1 MTMLKHFGRKAAPAA
16 WILFAA
22 GPAVAAESGP
32 YVGADLGEALYPK
45 GAYHWR
51 VASGSVLSGNSLDT
65 ADFAWSLR
73 AGYRFSRYFGLEAGY
88 VNLGGYSGPL
98 TDRVNAAA
106 GHGNMSFSAKGET
119 LAALG
124 ALPLGD
130 WDLHLK
136 AGVFFND
143 ARLNVSGIDNA
154 TPFQT
159 RETLR
164 NIHGLLGAGA
174 GYDIDSHW
182 HAQFDWTHYLNVGSK
197 VDSTGRING
206 PNINNLAMGISYRF

>member
-1 MTMLKHFGRKAAPAA
+1 MTMLKRFGRKAAPAA

-22 GPAVAAESGP
+22 GSAAAAESGP
-32 YVGADLGEALYPK
+32 YVGADLGAALYPQ
-45 GAYHWR
+45 GAFWR
-51 VASGSVLSGNSLDT
+51 VASGSVLSSNSLDT
-65 ADFAWSLR
+65 KDFAWSLR

-88 VNLGGYSGPL
+88 VNLGGDSGAL

-106 GHGNMSFSAKGET
+106 GHGNISFAAKGET

-136 AGVFFND
+136 TGVLFAD

-159 RETLR
+159 SETLHTR
-164 NIHGLLGAGA
+164 TGLLGAGA

-182 HAQFDWTHYLNVGSK
+182 HAQFDWTRYFRVGTK

-206 PNINNLAMGISYRF
+206 PNIDNLAMGISYRF